1 MKLLSG
7 LFLLVSISPANDP
20 FIESFGTVEKSLP
33 ALMYY
38 PTEAPATAPSAV
50 FQLNTTTSPL
60 VAAHPTNPN
69 IVVSAMNQDPC
80 NNIDASTANQ
90 MQFFR
95 GHYQEVAIC
104 QSSDKGATNI
114 TATVPLH
121 VALGGKI
128 SDGNYVSALKFSK
141 SGKALFM
148 AGRFADMRPNIQ
160 GREKP
165 LSGIWVC
172 KSSDNGKTFSN
183 QVISTQA
190 SDCAMGFLGIADGLC
205 DLAVN
210 PTDDAKAA
218 IAWDRPQYQTAFDGS
233 ILPLSGALFFSATT
247 DSGSSWSA
255 PRQLYDITQDIKTG
269 GRCAGVSLMSTSNN
283 RLVASCM
290 RYFPVPVS
298 KVKKMTTSTT
308 DRVVISSDDTGQKW
322 DKKATKVASFVYAQE
337 YNPSLAHATKFQFPA
352 LDGSEMSHMAY
363 SPKTNRL
370 YLLWQ
375 AGSLK
380 ASKVLDAAMHPE
392 IVLSISEDQGK
403 SWSKPITVSKT
414 YEALRA
420 SKVDPFTTSAY
431 QAFNGNIAYLA
442 PDLIGIIYYDHRNFQ
457 PSSGFSATDAWLA
470 VYREGSKGAALEF
483 VTEYRLTEKS
493 FDENQIQTGDY
504 LFAGIG
510 TSLGLDASQGTF
522 YTAYAQVG
530 QIVPSLPNVCQI
542 NGSDS
547 FCAYV
552 DESQRLTCFLKPIK
566 P

>member
-20 FIESFGTVEKSLP
+20 FIEHFSTVEQSLP

-38 PTEAPATAPSAV
+38 PTQAPQTTPSAV
-50 FQLNTTTSPL
+50 FQLNTTTSPI

-69 IVVSAMNQDPC
+69 IVVTAMNQDPC
-80 NNIDASTANQ
+80 NNIDASGASQ

-95 GHYQEVAIC
+95 GHYQEVAIA
-104 QSSDKGATNI
+104 QSSDKGKTATS
-114 TATVPLH
+114 ATVPLH
-121 VALGGKI
+121 VALDGKI
-128 SDGNYVSALKFSK
+128 SDGNCVSALKFSK

-148 AGRFADMRPNIQ
+148 AGRFSDMRPNIQ

-172 KSSDNGKTFSN
+172 KSSDNGKTFSE
-183 QVISTQA
+183 QIISSQA
-190 SDCAMGFLGIADGLC
+190 SDCAMGFLGTADGLC

-210 PTDDAKAA
+210 PTDDTKAY
-218 IAWDRPQYQTAFDGS
+218 IAWDRPQYQTAFDGNV
-233 ILPLSGALFFSATT
+233 LPLAGALFFSHTA
-247 DSGSSWSA
+247 DAANSWSA
-255 PRQLYDITQDIKTG
+255 PEQLYAITQDIKTG
-269 GRCAGVSLMSTSNN
+269 GRCAGVSLIATSNN

-298 KVKKMTTSTT
+298 KVKKMKTSTT
-308 DRVVISSDDTGQKW
+308 DRVVIASDNAGEQW

-337 YNPSLAHATKFQFPA
+337 YNPSLAHATEFQFPA
-352 LDGSEMSHMAY
+352 LDGSETSHMVY

-380 ASKVLDAAMHPE
+380 ATKILDAAMHPE
-392 IVLSISEDQGK
+392 IVLCVSEDQGK
-403 SWSKPITVSKT
+403 SWSSPITVSKT

-457 PSSGFSATDAWLA
+457 PNSGFSATDAWLS
-470 VYREGSKGAALEF
+470 VYREGSKGGSLEF
-483 VTEYRLTEKS
+483 VAEYRLTEKS

-510 TSLGLDASQGTF
+510 NMLGLDASQGTF

-530 QIVPSLPNVCQI
+530 QIVPSEPNVCQT
-542 NGSDS
+542 NGSDT

-552 DESQRLTCFLKPIK
+552 DESRRLTCFLKPIK